1 MLIFLVK
8 LGRSNRRD
16 TDSISDILASFP
28 PPALAQGKRPTS
40 QWPLPGDFTHKSESI
55 RPARREGRRVCGLPA
70 WGFVLLVILALIVIT
85 AAVVVP
91 LQLVSLYKG
100 KNNNGSASALA
111 ACKQKIL
118 CMNGGETIAMKDF
131 CGCVCTNGF
140 TGSTCSQKADSSC
153 TTVDLKDAQDGKSK
167 GIQNVTMGNAL
178 PRLFEIAYPFYNIQ
192 LDMARVLAVFSSQ
205 SISCTAQNALV
216 TFNGKAAPSTG
227 DDGGDSV
234 SALPGVKRGE
244 KIITDTPD
252 SSSTAVQASSVTDPS
267 GNSRVP
273 QLDPDAIDFARVVVM
288 YLTTFETLMVAGDA
302 QGALQSGFS
311 AGRDFGN
318 LSIGNN
324 NTVNFDNRSIRLSDG
339 SMVGSVTAINSTTT
353 SRRSVVVTY
362 LRGLLS

>member
-1 MLIFLVK
+1 MFLVK

-40 QWPLPGDFTHKSESI
+40 QWPLPGDYTRESESI

-70 WGFVLLVILALIVIT
+70 WGFVLLVILALVVIT

-100 KNNNGSASALA
+100 KNNGSASTLA
-111 ACKQKIL
+111 ACKQNIV

-192 LDMARVLAVFSSQ
+192 LDMARVLAVFSNQ

-216 TFNGKAAPSTG
+216 TFNGKAVPSTANDG
-227 DDGGDSV
+227 DLV
-234 SALPGVKRGE
+234 SALPGLKRRE
-244 KIITDTPD
+244 SIVTDTSD
-252 SSSTAVQASSVTDPS
+252 SSSTAVQASSVTDLS

-288 YLTTFETLMVAGDA
+288 YLTTFGTLMVAGDA

-339 SMVGSVTAINSTTT
+339 SMVGSVMAINSTTT

>member
-8 LGRSNRRD
+8 LARSNRRD

-40 QWPLPGDFTHKSESI
+40 QWPLPGDFTRESEFSI
-55 RPARREGRRVCGLPA
+55 RPPRRDVRRVCGLPVWA
-70 WGFVLLVILALIVIT
+70 FVLLVILALVVIS
-85 AAVVVP
+85 AAVIVP
-91 LQLVSLYKG
+91 LQLVGLYKG
-100 KNNNGSASALA
+100 KNNGSASALA
-111 ACKQKIL
+111 ACKQKNL
-118 CMNGGETIAMKDF
+118 CLNGGETIAMKDF

-140 TGSTCSQKADSSC
+140 TGSTCSQKDDSSC
-153 TTVDLKDAQDGKSK
+153 TTVDLKDAKDGKSK
-167 GIQNVTMGNAL
+167 GIQNATMGSAL
-178 PRLFEIAYPFYNIQ
+178 PRLFEIAYPYYNIQ
-192 LDMARVLAVFSSQ
+192 LDMARVLAVFSNQ
-205 SISCTAQNALV
+205 SISCMAQNALV
-216 TFNGKAAPSTG
+216 TFNGKAVPSTA
-227 DDGGDSV
+227 DDGEDSV
-234 SALPGVKRGE
+234 SALPGVKKRE
-244 KIITDTPD
+244 DIVTDTPD
-252 SSSTAVQASSVTDPS
+252 SSSSTVQTSSVTNPS

-288 YLTTFETLMVAGDA
+288 YLTTFRTLMVAGDA